1 METGEFG
8 QQQNFDELV
17 PNSTPIVG
25 GDSANVQR
33 DAFGNPLSAGP
44 EAMMSYDAL
53 LGGDIAADTQ
63 EGSTSAG
70 GAGDTTV
77 PSNRHI
83 QPVYGDELITNIPPI
98 DAAIDKIAWAHDT
111 LAQKGGELA
120 EDAVPM
126 LQQLRTDVTDKVQDL
141 KGKAADSWNSP
152 TNQYRINFEEDINEL
167 KGIVDEVVQS
177 DLVQRGLKS
186 ADQAVKSAFE
196 KIKDV
201 QFGSEILQ
209 RLFTPVAEGAID
221 LLSGAALEAKSGGGP
236 TIPADAK
243 EFQGQWYTWR
253 SYQLQPGD
261 TLSNLALEM
270 LGDGSRPAYEFIAE
284 HNGIQNPDKIYAGL
298 TIELPFAVS
307 YGKSQ
312 PNGSS
317 NGQTTQSQ
325 ASEWQTYT
333 VKSGD
338 TLSGI
343 AAQFMGDSSAAAYN
357 SIAEHNGITDPNRI
371 YAGQVIEI
379 PRSGK
384 GTSSNAATPV
394 SNVANES
401 QSNASAWQTYVVQ
414 SGDTLSEI
422 AGRFMGDS
430 SAAAYNLIAEHNDI
444 TDPSKIFV
452 GQVLEVPG
460 SRGSNSS
467 AGSSISSVRNSE
479 LAGLSSDDWDRLSG
493 DNTRFDGAIWGG
505 EKDERN
511 LTPDAVKQV
520 YDDLSTALF
529 GQRYKMTAGYLYD
542 QSYFNGRGTWHA
554 GIDIDAPDGTAVK
567 SLTSGTVAWVWEGGS
582 RGDFIAIKGDDGREW
597 VYGHLQ
603 DKGGFSTGQKV
614 NAGQV
619 IGQIGNQQD
628 ASHLHLEVRTGGGS
642 TGGAHIDQDFVRDV
656 TMSPL
661 QAFYELQPEPKGS
674 YEENFDARIYQ
685 DGADTLKSEPKMQGS
700 YEQDFDARIYE
711 EGSDFQASASE
722 QLDSNQSGL
731 ESNSEKKRIS
741 ENSYIQNSNETLYSY
756 VVPDNKLEGVG
767 NFFKGLVGVDTGER
781 DTILVTSSAIFIDQ
795 IENNVSGNSLEVA
808 IRAYNPHPI
817 DALVE
822 IYNEQ
827 GELVDIASTINANK
841 FHESLLDASWDAF
854 SGYFDGTLARG
865 FTDIRNS
872 TQATELDVTL
882 QSGQR
887 LDIAVNSEAAQLYNA
902 IALVV
907 DAIKYAP
914 DLFEKVSP
922 SLTSELMNQFN
933 PLRLAR
939 TTKTLM
945 AKEGLEIVRDT
956 TINSI
961 KESSDWRDFL
971 SSEGFINLVSY
982 IMNDVSWDMS
992 KEMGKHVAEK
1002 LIDIGVNKLNP
1013 VLGKVQENLYFTTK
1027 GLNIVRRFDV
1037 MQKIAAGDI
1046 QSASFEIVE

>member
-1 METGEFG
+1 
-8 QQQNFDELV
+8 
-17 PNSTPIVG
+17 
-25 GDSANVQR
+25 
-33 DAFGNPLSAGP
+33 
-44 EAMMSYDAL
+44 
-53 LGGDIAADTQ
+53 
-63 EGSTSAG
+63 
-70 GAGDTTV
+70 
-77 PSNRHI
+77 
-83 QPVYGDELITNIPPI
+83 
-98 DAAIDKIAWAHDT
+98 
-111 LAQKGGELA
+111 
-120 EDAVPM
+120 
-126 LQQLRTDVTDKVQDL
+126 
-141 KGKAADSWNSP
+141 
-152 TNQYRINFEEDINEL
+152 
-167 KGIVDEVVQS
+167 
-177 DLVQRGLKS
+177 
-186 ADQAVKSAFE
+186 
-196 KIKDV
+196 
-201 QFGSEILQ
+201 
-209 RLFTPVAEGAID
+209 
-221 LLSGAALEAKSGGGP
+221 
-236 TIPADAK
+236 
-243 EFQGQWYTWR
+243 
-253 SYQLQPGD
+253 
-261 TLSNLALEM
+261 
-270 LGDGSRPAYEFIAE
+270 
-284 HNGIQNPDKIYAGL
+284 
-298 TIELPFAVS
+298 
-307 YGKSQ
+307 
-312 PNGSS
+312 
-317 NGQTTQSQ
+317 
-325 ASEWQTYT
+325 
-333 VKSGD
+333 
-338 TLSGI
+338 
-343 AAQFMGDSSAAAYN
+343 MG
-357 SIAEHNGITDPNRI
+357 
-371 YAGQVIEI
+371 
-379 PRSGK
+379 
-384 GTSSNAATPV
+384 
-394 SNVANES
+394 
-401 QSNASAWQTYVVQ
+401 
-414 SGDTLSEI
+414 
-422 AGRFMGDS
+422 
-430 SAAAYNLIAEHNDI
+430 
-444 TDPSKIFV
+444 
-452 GQVLEVPG
+452 
-460 SRGSNSS
+460 
-467 AGSSISSVRNSE
+467 
-479 LAGLSSDDWDRLSG
+479 
-493 DNTRFDGAIWGG
+493 GG

-1002 LIDIGVNKLNP
+1002 LIDIGSK
-1013 VLGKVQENLYFTTK
+1013 
-1027 GLNIVRRFDV
+1027 
-1037 MQKIAAGDI
+1037 
-1046 QSASFEIVE
+1046 